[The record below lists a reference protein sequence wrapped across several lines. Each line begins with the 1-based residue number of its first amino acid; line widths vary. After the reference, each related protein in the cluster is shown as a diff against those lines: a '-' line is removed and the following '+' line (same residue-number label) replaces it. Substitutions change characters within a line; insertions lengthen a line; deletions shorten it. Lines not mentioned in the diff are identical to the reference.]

1 MAKLASILFAICLS
15 GAYAEE
21 RPTVSLDDGLIRGTY
36 KMSYHGRK
44 FAAFEGIPY
53 AQPPIKNLRFKDP
66 EPVVPWKGVLD
77 ATSHYKCLQ
86 LQLQDIRVVGGEDCL
101 YLNVYVPKEK
111 FQSGENLNVLVHIH
125 GGAFMLG
132 DPNEMSG
139 PSKLMDRDIVYINF
153 NYRLGP
159 LGFYSTGDSILPG
172 NYGLKDQAFALQ
184 WVQKNIDKF
193 GGNPKSVTLTGSSA
207 GAASVHLHYFS
218 QLSKGLFHRA
228 WAGSSS
234 ALNPWVV
241 KKDPSV
247 SAKILAKE
255 VGCNSDSVELLAQC
269 LRERPAM
276 QIQDAVKVTY
286 KDWLVPL
293 SPFGPTIEPNT
304 PTSFLTTHPYAS
316 LISAGVV
323 TNAPLTFVT
332 TTGEGLL
339 PSIFYYQRL
348 NELNQRGYSYNR
360 TFQEDISEKIS
371 EYYFDYDP
379 ITAENFDKFVKVC
392 GQRLFE
398 NGIEKSIKLH
408 GKVTKSDVFFIRM
421 DFGSTASGL
430 EHFGLPHAGDSIFYY
445 DVAFQNST
453 LGDKQIKMK
462 DILLDMLVKYAETGK
477 LYVENVELQSNLKRE
492 DLRHLFVKGPGDIR
506 MQSSKTLGGLDFWN
520 SLGLDED
527 ENLYGR

>member
-1 MAKLASILFAICLS
+1 MLVNRHYDHSSRLK
-15 GAYAEE
+15 
-21 RPTVSLDDGLIRGTY
+21 RY
-36 KMSYHGRK
+36 KI
-44 FAAFEGIPY
+44 F
-53 AQPPIKNLRFKDP
+53 
-66 EPVVPWKGVLD
+66 VL
-77 ATSHYKCLQ
+77 
-86 LQLQDIRVVGGEDCL
+86 GGEDCL

-218 QLSKGLFHRA
+218 QLSKGSCIEVKDIINSNQDILGLFHRA

-304 PTSFLTTHPYAS
+304 PSFLTTHPYAS

-323 TNAPLTFVT
+323 TDAPLTFVT

-339 PSIFYYQRL
+339 PSIC
-348 NELNQRGYSYNR
+348 
-360 TFQEDISEKIS
+360 K
-371 EYYFDYDP
+371 
-379 ITAENFDKFVKVC
+379 
-392 GQRLFE
+392 
-398 NGIEKSIKLH
+398 
-408 GKVTKSDVFFIRM
+408 
-421 DFGSTASGL
+421 
-430 EHFGLPHAGDSIFYY
+430 
-445 DVAFQNST
+445 
-453 LGDKQIKMK
+453 
-462 DILLDMLVKYAETGK
+462 
-477 LYVENVELQSNLKRE
+477 
-492 DLRHLFVKGPGDIR
+492 
-506 MQSSKTLGGLDFWN
+506 
-520 SLGLDED
+520 
-527 ENLYGR
+527 